1 MNADPKRTAL
11 KTMIRPNC
19 LSERLNLGRIS
30 RTEFAP
36 PKLVATTWRK
46 IADVVYYIERF
57 LVPELGD
64 SITQSVRILDFRE
77 RREIVYVGGRRLR
90 ETATFS
96 TSDETN
102 E

>member
-1 MNADPKRTAL
+1 MCAYFSKVRRSHQRDTIIRTV
-11 KTMIRPNC
+11 
-19 LSERLNLGRIS
+19 
-30 RTEFAP
+30 FAP

-46 IADVVYYIERF
+46 VADVVYYIERF

-64 SITQSVRILDFRE
+64 SISRSVRILDFRE
-77 RREIVYVGGRRLR
+77 RRELVYVAGRRLR
-90 ETATFS
+90 ETAAFS